1 MLDNDMIRG
10 ILKRR
15 KEELGT
21 PWRVIAEKAGISLS
35 TLAKYIYGDNAMRT
49 ELLIYVLEAVGLELI
64 IREKRG
70 E

>member
-1 MLDNDMIRG
+1 M
-10 ILKRR
+10 
-15 KEELGT
+15 EV
-21 PWRVIAEKAGISLS
+21 PWRVIAERAGISQS

-49 ELLIYVLEAVGLELI
+49 ELLIYVLEALGLELV